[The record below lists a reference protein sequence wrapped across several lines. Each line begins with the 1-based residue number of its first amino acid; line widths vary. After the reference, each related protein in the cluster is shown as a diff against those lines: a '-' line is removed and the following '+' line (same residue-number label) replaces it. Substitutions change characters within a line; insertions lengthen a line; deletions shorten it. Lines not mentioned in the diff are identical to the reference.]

1 MEFTLKKQEMIMVV
15 TILLGAFIAALSQ
28 SLLTNAIPIIMSEIN
43 ITASWAQW
51 MTSAYGLTIGIVAI
65 TTPYLISKYDV

>member
-28 SLLTNAIPIIMSEIN
+28 SC
-43 ITASWAQW
+43 
-51 MTSAYGLTIGIVAI
+51 
-65 TTPYLISKYDV
+65 

>member
-1 MEFTLKKQEMIMVV
+1 MEFALKKQEMIMVV

-28 SLLTNAIPIIMSEIN
+28 SLLTNAIPTIMSEIN
-43 ITASWAQW
+43 ITASLAQW